1 MKNVKKYPFELRH
14 LTKEEGGG
22 YLVSFPDF
30 NECIADGETVEEAI
44 SEGYQALV
52 AVIATLE
59 EHALPVPEPGS
70 FGAFSGKFVQR
81 LPKSVHARLQ
91 ARARQEGVSLN
102 ALATAYIVEGLSR
115 KAA

>member
-1 MKNVKKYPFELRH
+1 MKNVKKYPFDLRP
-14 LTKEEGGG
+14 LTNEEGGG

-30 NECIADGETVEEAI
+30 NECIADGETIEEAI
-44 SEGYQALV
+44 AEGYQALA

-59 EHALPVPEPGS
+59 DRGLPIPEPAS
-70 FGAFSGKFVQR
+70 FGTFSGKFVQR

-102 ALATAYIVEGLSR
+102 ALATTYIVEGLSR

>member
-1 MKNVKKYPFELRH
+1 MKNVNLYPFEMRPLS
-14 LTKEEGGG
+14 KDEGGG

-30 NECIADGETVEEAI
+30 NECIADGETIEEAI
-44 SEGYQALV
+44 AEGYEALN

-59 EHALPVPEPGS
+59 EQNLPVPEPGS

-91 ARARQEGVSLN
+91 IRARQEGVSLN
-102 ALATAYIVEGLSR
+102 TLATTYIVEGLSR

>member
-1 MKNVKKYPFELRH
+1 MKDVKEYPFDLRP
-14 LTKEEGGG
+14 LGNEEGGG

-44 SEGYQALV
+44 ADGYKALA

-59 EHALPVPEPGS
+59 ERGLPVPEPGS
-70 FGAFSGKFVQR
+70 FGAHSGKYVQR

-102 ALATAYIVEGLSR
+102 ALATTYIVEGLSR

>member
-1 MKNVKKYPFELRH
+1 MKNVKKYPFDVRA
-14 LTKEEGGG
+14 LTNEEGGG

-44 SEGYQALV
+44 AEGYQALA

-59 EHALPVPEPGS
+59 EQGLPVPEPGS

-102 ALATAYIVEGLSR
+102 ALATTYIVEGLSR